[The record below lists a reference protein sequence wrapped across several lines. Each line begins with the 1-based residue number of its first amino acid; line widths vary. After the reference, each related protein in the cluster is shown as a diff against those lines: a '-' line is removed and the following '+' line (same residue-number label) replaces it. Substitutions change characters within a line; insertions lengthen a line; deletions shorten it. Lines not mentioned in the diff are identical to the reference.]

1 MRYDIS
7 YSSVSIIELCFEA
20 PYVPLRGD
28 SIFRNITSYF
38 LILFMFL
45 FFFLF
50 VLQRS
55 RIHHS
60 SSKIVQ
66 EIKRKKTHC
75 CVHSVRWVPTPPQCH
90 GNPPATPPVLPILG
104 VTVAPMQPRFDAD
117 ETTKQKHIE
126 YHGASSTAREVFYRI
141 NWWSSM
147 FCAKLKQQL
156 GELAE
161 ETTKKTYRLPRCII
175 NSTRSVYRINDHW
188 TSMFCEK
195 LKQKLPRCITNSTRS
210 VYRIN
215 WWRTLRSCTG
225 RTFPCSI
232 HMHRKIP
239 RVSWRMSWSCFAT
252 AYARWVEAV
261 LTRESTDVWR
271 VWFCI
276 AAAA

>member
-1 MRYDIS
+1 M
-7 YSSVSIIELCFEA
+7 
-20 PYVPLRGD
+20 
-28 SIFRNITSYF
+28 
-38 LILFMFL
+38 
-45 FFFLF
+45 
-50 VLQRS
+50 
-55 RIHHS
+55 
-60 SSKIVQ
+60 
-66 EIKRKKTHC
+66 
-75 CVHSVRWVPTPPQCH
+75 PTPPQRH

-175 NSTRSVYRINDHW
+175 NSTRSVYRINW
-188 TSMFCEK
+188 WSSMFCSK
-195 LKQKLPRCITNSTRS
+195 LKQQIG
-210 VYRIN
+210 
-215 WWRTLRSCTG
+215 RTLRSSTG

-232 HMHRKIP
+232 HMHRKTP
-239 RVSWRMSWSCFAT
+239 GVSWRMIWSCSAT

-261 LTRESTDVWR
+261 LTRESPDVWR
-271 VWFCI
+271 VWFRI
-276 AAAA
+276 AAAACM

>member
-1 MRYDIS
+1 
-7 YSSVSIIELCFEA
+7 
-20 PYVPLRGD
+20 
-28 SIFRNITSYF
+28 
-38 LILFMFL
+38 MFL
-45 FFFLF
+45 FFFRF
-50 VLQRS
+50 VLHRS

-60 SSKIVQ
+60 CSKIVQ

-75 CVHSVRWVPTPPQCH
+75 CVHGPESIIAAQRSSKKSNERSTHCCVHSVRWVPTPPQRH

-175 NSTRSVYRINDHW
+175 NSTRSVYRINWW
-188 TSMFCEK
+188 TSMFCAK
-195 LKQKLPRCITNSTRS
+195 LKQKLGELYVLAQAAHFHAAFT
-210 VYRIN
+210 
-215 WWRTLRSCTG
+215 CTV
-225 RTFPCSI
+225 RRLLSP
-232 HMHRKIP
+232 
-239 RVSWRMSWSCFAT
+239 VA
-252 AYARWVEAV
+252 
-261 LTRESTDVWR
+261 
-271 VWFCI
+271 
-276 AAAA
+276 